1 MTEEKVFSSVVDDLP
16 PQLWLE
22 ILKQMKQ
29 YYCSLTSYDQ
39 KKVSNFEENYKIDTI
54 E

>member
-16 PQLWLE
+16 PELVVA
-22 ILKQMKQ
+22 IVKQMKH
-29 YYCSLTSYDQ
+29 YYSSLASYGQ
-39 KKVSNFEENYKIDTI
+39 KKVPSFEENYKINSI